1 LGRLAIAPLPP
12 APSFLIGQRQK
23 YEGVIIG
30 GRSAYT
36 SSTTKETD
44 VIVNK
49 VLCAAIMLT
58 IPASPA
64 LFAGK
69 YKNFKVA
76 VYSRAYEVR
85 EMGDPNWLL
94 PRWEEISRQVK
105 VDKIYLETH
114 RDLLI
119 VDEKTLLAAKEF
131 FRSRGIETAGGITYT
146 VDERNRFETFCY
158 TNPEH
163 RKKVREILEYTARH
177 FDEVIL
183 DDFFFTSCKCDLC
196 IDAKGRLSWT
206 DYRLKLM
213 DEAGREL
220 IMKAARA
227 VNPKVKVVI
236 KYPNWYEHFQGLG
249 FNLETQPKYFDGVY
263 TGTETRDAVRS
274 NQHLQQYHGYLIF
287 RYFEN
292 LTPGGNGGGWVDTGG
307 MTSTDRYAE
316 QLAITMFAKAPE
328 ITLFDIRQLQRP
340 IRDTDRA
347 AWQGQ
352 GTSYDF
358 DEMMQPIRLANGETA
373 RPTTVARTA
382 GHTLER
388 VDTFL
393 DKLGTPVGLKSY
405 KPFHSTGEDFLHNY
419 LGMIGIPMDLVP
431 EFPTEEKIVLLTEL
445 AKHDAGIVQ
454 KIKGQLRA
462 GKEVVITSG
471 LLKALQGKGI
481 EDIVELV
488 HTDRKAVVREFP
500 AGWTGMVTVEPGIV
514 LPQIGYL
521 TNDSWEETSGLAGP
535 IGYPILHSAS
545 YSKGTLYVLA
555 VPDNFADF
563 YRLPVPT
570 ITGIKQVLTKDMY
583 VRLDAPGQVALF
595 VYDNGTFIVESFR
608 DETVEITIVTDPR
621 FAQLED
627 ILSGEELKG
636 QKQEAQR
643 GWMGSRPEKVLFQTQ
658 VKPHSYR
665 VFRGGEAPAELT
677 QGR

>member
-1 LGRLAIAPLPP
+1 
-12 APSFLIGQRQK
+12 
-23 YEGVIIG
+23 
-30 GRSAYT
+30 
-36 SSTTKETD
+36 
-44 VIVNK
+44 
-49 VLCAAIMLT
+49 
-58 IPASPA
+58 
-64 LFAGK
+64 
-69 YKNFKVA
+69 

-119 VDEKTLLAAKEF
+119 VDERTLTAAKEF
-131 FRSRGIETAGGITYT
+131 FRSRGIETAGGITLT

-163 RKKVREILEYTARH
+163 RRKVREIIEYTARH

-196 IDAKGRLSWT
+196 IDAKGAMSWT

-220 IMKAARA
+220 VMKPARA

-249 FNLETQPKYFDGVY
+249 FNLETQPKYFDGLY

-292 LTPGGNGGGWVDTGG
+292 LKPGGNGGGWVDTGG
-307 MTSTDRYAE
+307 MTTMDRYAE
-316 QLAITMFAKAPE
+316 QLALTMFAKAPE

-340 IRDTDRA
+340 LRDTDRA
-347 AWQGQ
+347 PWQGQ

-358 DEMMQPIRLANGETA
+358 DEMMQPIRLPSGETVK
-373 RPTTVARTA
+373 PTTVARAAA

-431 EFPTEEKIVLLTEL
+431 EFPAEERIMLLTEL
-445 AKHDAGIVQ
+445 AKHDPDIVQ

-471 LLKALQGKGI
+471 L
-481 EDIVELV
+481 
-488 HTDRKAVVREFP
+488 
-500 AGWTGMVTVEPGIV
+500 
-514 LPQIGYL
+514 
-521 TNDSWEETSGLAGP
+521 AGP

-545 YSKGTLYVLA
+545 YSRGTLYVLV
-555 VPDNFADF
+555 VPDNFADL
-563 YRLPVPT
+563 YRLPVQT
-570 ITGIKQVLTKDMY
+570 ITGIKQVLTKEMY
-583 VRLDAPGQVALF
+583 VRVDAPGQVALF
-595 VYDNGTFIVESFR
+595 VYDNGTFVVESFR
-608 DETVEITIVTDPR
+608 DEAVEVVIVTDPR
-621 FAQLED
+621 FTQLKD
-627 ILSGEELKG
+627 LLSGEELKG
-636 QKQEAQR
+636 QRQEAQR
-643 GWMGSRPEKVLFQTQ
+643 GWMGTRPERFLFQTR

-665 VFRGGEAPAELT
+665 VFSAGRAAET
-677 QGR
+677 AQGH